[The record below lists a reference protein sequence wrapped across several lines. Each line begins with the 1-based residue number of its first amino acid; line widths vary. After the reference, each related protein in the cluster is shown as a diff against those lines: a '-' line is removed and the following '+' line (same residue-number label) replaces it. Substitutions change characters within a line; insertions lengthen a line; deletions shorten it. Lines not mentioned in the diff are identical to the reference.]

1 MYKLGLVSVSF
12 REHTPEEIVSYMKRC
27 GLEYIEWGS
36 DVHAPCTDTERLK
49 YLKKLCNDNKIGIS
63 SYGSYFRLGVDK
75 AEEIDTYLNA
85 AKILGTDIMRIWAGN
100 KSFSSY
106 TGEELEGLVKDAEY
120 IAERA
125 EESGVTVCFERHTG
139 TVTDSP
145 EGALFL
151 MENVNSEGL
160 RMYYQPCQYNGR
172 EFSTDLARK
181 ISMYTKVAHV
191 FNWEGN
197 EKYPLEDA
205 VSDWKDYL
213 AELPDD
219 IYLLLEFMPDGK
231 IESLEREATAL
242 YKICKGE

>member
-1 MYKLGLVSVSF
+1 
-12 REHTPEEIVSYMKRC
+12 
-27 GLEYIEWGS
+27 
-36 DVHAPCTDTERLK
+36 
-49 YLKKLCNDNKIGIS
+49 
-63 SYGSYFRLGVDK
+63 
-75 AEEIDTYLNA
+75 
-85 AKILGTDIMRIWAGN
+85 
-100 KSFSSY
+100 
-106 TGEELEGLVKDAEY
+106 
-120 IAERA
+120 
-125 EESGVTVCFERHTG
+125 
-139 TVTDSP
+139 
-145 EGALFL
+145 

-172 EFSTDLARK
+172 EFSVDLARK

>member
-12 REHTPEEIVSYMKRC
+12 RDHTPEEIVSCMKRC

-36 DVHAPCTDTERLK
+36 DVHAPRTDTERLE
-49 YLKKLCNDNKIGIS
+49 YLKRLCNESGIGIS
-63 SYGSYFRLGVDK
+63 SYGSYFRLGVDSV
-75 AEEIDTYLNA
+75 EEIDSYLNA

-100 KSFSSY
+100 KSFSQYSDK
-106 TGEELEGLVKDAEY
+106 ELESILEDARYVSEK
-120 IAERA
+120 AK
-125 EESGVTVCFERHTG
+125 ESEVTICFERHTG
-139 TVTDSP
+139 TITDSP

-151 MENVNSEGL
+151 MEKIKSENL
-160 RMYYQPCQYNGR
+160 RLYYQPCQYNGK

-181 ISMYTKVAHV
+181 ISKYTKVAHV
-191 FNWEGN
+191 FNWKGN

-205 VSDWKDYL
+205 VWDWKDYL

-231 IESLEREATAL
+231 IESLEKEATAL
-242 YKICKGE
+242 YRICKGE